1 MMQKAGENINIQSA
15 SQKIEKQHKA
25 SGFLR
30 TLCADRNFRNIYG
43 SIAGIFDRIYPH
55 QWNSES
61 DTKIICLALYD
72 RKCVNAA
79 GTDQHDMDDDTCPR
93 DRDSIWNRRG
103 YLHGRIREKR
113 Q

>member
-15 SQKIEKQHKA
+15 SQKLKSSIKHA
-25 SGFLR
+25 VSFVFFVL
-30 TLCADRNFRNIYG
+30 NIYG
-43 SIAGIFDRIYPH
+43 SVAGIFDRIYPH

-79 GTDQHDMDDDTCPR
+79 GTDQHDMDDDTCPCNC
-93 DRDSIWNRRG
+93 DSIWNRRG
-103 YLHGRIREKR
+103 YLYGRIREKR

>member
-15 SQKIEKQHKA
+15 SQKLKSSIKHPVSFVFFVLIA
-25 SGFLR
+25 ISG
-30 TLCADRNFRNIYG
+30 
-43 SIAGIFDRIYPH
+43 SVAGIFDRIYPH

-79 GTDQHDMDDDTCPR
+79 GTDQHDMDDDTCPCNC
-93 DRDSIWNRRG
+93 DSIWNRRG
-103 YLHGRIREKR
+103 YLYGRIREKR